1 MISQELLNELKV
13 IIKEEYGLDLSTE
26 LVSEIGYTL
35 VGYFELLA
43 QIAIE
48 TDIPITELKQNR
60 EEVMNCGDKHNS
72 QRDRNPRAN
81 P

>member
-1 MISQELLNELKV
+1 MISQELLNELRV
-13 IIKEEYGLDLSTE
+13 IIKEEYGLDLSSE
-26 LVSEIGYTL
+26 VVSDIGYTL

-43 QIAIE
+43 QVVIE
-48 TDIPITELKQNR
+48 ADIHITELNQIG

-72 QRDRNPRAN
+72 QRGRNSRAN